1 MNCDTPRKT
10 EMKKS
15 LVDRVVEILRENP
28 DVRLTPLDLAR
39 KYIEKFPD
47 TAKGI
52 VGRSNEDLT
61 DERLIE
67 KRIYR
72 CHERIVELGEGKVK
86 IEGSRPRKY
95 YYTEKSDEE
104 EIEAEERQIAPQ
116 REPLERELYDGVV
129 QFLRREVGIYCI
141 IIDDRKSSNS
151 QGAGGNKWL
160 HPDIVGLGDLS
171 GNWQKRTKDYGHQF
185 GNQRFQ
191 LWSFEVKKKVNRY
204 NVREAF
210 FQAVSNSSWANRGYL
225 VGNFSQE
232 ALDELRILSPLHGIG
247 IIQYNSEEA
256 DDSNGIEIQAREKN
270 DVDWGTV
277 NRLLNEKNKDFDTFM
292 ENVSDCHKTGKFPQ
306 GKWDTVTIIDD
317 D

>member
-1 MNCDTPRKT
+1 
-10 EMKKS
+10 MKKP
-15 LVDRVVEILRENP
+15 LVQKVVEILRENP
-28 DVRLTPLDLAR
+28 EKRFSHRDLA
-39 KYIEKFPD
+39 KEIEELYQEEMEKKARESGPISEGRE
-47 TAKGI
+47 TI
-52 VGRSNEDLT
+52 VGQVSAE
-61 DERLIE
+61 IASGH
-67 KRIYR
+67 KRI
-72 CHERIVELGEGKVK
+72 VKLGEGKVK

-104 EIEAEERQIAPQ
+104 EIETEERQIAPQ

-129 QFLRREVGIYCI
+129 QFLLREVGIYCI

-256 DDSNGIEIQAREKN
+256 GDSNGIEIQAREKN